1 MLRSCIC
8 LFVVLIPLSACSRT
22 DNTNKPTG
30 LAGGSAE
37 PNQVAPTTT
46 PDSLEKVPNPEFE
59 NWNKYPVGTTVI
71 RKMVTDSTRTEGK
84 TVSTF
89 VIKLVSKTEDQLVVE
104 NQSTTEYADGRVIKN
119 PPISN
124 QIRKMVILPEGI
136 DKSSWGKPSKNATE
150 EKVTVLGQSYPCY
163 KTQSTGTTDAGKY
176 VQNVWFSDEMPGR
189 LVKSHT
195 VVAAVDETTT
205 IEIIELNIP
214 KE

>member
-1 MLRSCIC
+1 
-8 LFVVLIPLSACSRT
+8 VLIPLSACSRT

-30 LAGGSAE
+30 SAEGSPE
-37 PNQVAPTTT
+37 PNQVPPTTT
-46 PDSLEKVPNPEFE
+46 TADSLEKVPNPEFD
-59 NWNKYPVGTTVI
+59 NWNKFPIGTTVI

-89 VIKLVSKTEDQLVVE
+89 VIKLVSKKEDQLVVE

-124 QIRKMVILPEGI
+124 QIRKIVVLPEGI